1 MDKLMGLSKGQK
13 LILGGGVLLFIDSFL
28 PWQTWSAGPFSF
40 SLNAWH
46 GFWGVV
52 LCLLVI
58 VMLGWAGARAFG
70 VALPGN
76 LPAGLVTLALGGLV
90 FLFALLK
97 TLIDSYRGWASWVGI
112 ILGAIVAVGAW
123 FAFQD
128 SGESLPKVATAG
140 APASAPAPP
149 ASAPAPPASAPAP
162 PAEPDKPADSNPS

>member
-1 MDKLMGLSKGQK
+1 MLMDKLMGLSKGQK
-13 LILGGGVLLFIDSFL
+13 LILGGGVLLFIDTFL
-28 PWQTWSAGPFSF
+28 PWQKVSIGPVSATANG
-40 SLNAWH
+40 WH

-52 LCLLVI
+52 LGLLVI

-97 TLIDSYRGWASWVGI
+97 TLTESYRGWASWVGI
-112 ILGAIVAVGAW
+112 VLGAIVAVGAW

-140 APASAPAPP
+140 APAAP
-149 ASAPAPPASAPAP
+149 PAP
-162 PAEPDKPADSNPS
+162 PAEPEKPADADPS

>member
-1 MDKLMGLSKGQK
+1 MDKLMGLSKGNK
-13 LILGGGVLLFIDSFL
+13 LFLGGGVLLFIDTFL

-58 VMLGWAGARAFG
+58 VMLAWAVAGILG

-76 LPAGLVTLALGGLV
+76 LPAGLVTLALGGLI

-97 TLIDSYRGWASWVGI
+97 TLTESYRGWASWVGI
-112 ILGAIVAVGAW
+112 ILGAILAVGAW
-123 FAFQD
+123 FVFQD
-128 SGESLPKVATAG
+128 SGESLPKVAKAG
-140 APASAPAPP
+140 APAPP
-149 ASAPAPPASAPAP
+149 APAPPV
-162 PAEPDKPADSNPS
+162 EPEKPADPA

>member
-13 LILGGGVLLFIDSFL
+13 LLLGGSVLLFIDTFL
-28 PWQTWSAGPFSF
+28 AWQKVTVGFGGASISATA
-40 SLNAWH
+40 NAWH

-58 VMLGWAGARAFG
+58 VMLAWAVAGVLG

-76 LPAGLVTLALGGLV
+76 LPTGLVTLALGGLI

-97 TLIDSYRGWASWVGI
+97 TLTESYRGWASWVGI
-112 ILGAIVAVGAW
+112 VLGAIVAVGAW

-128 SGESLPKVATAG
+128 SGESLPKVAKAG
-140 APASAPAPP
+140 APAPSAPAPP
-149 ASAPAPPASAPAP
+149 V
-162 PAEPDKPADSNPS
+162 EPEKPADPS